1 MTTPILL
8 AALGGLLCARAGTVN
23 IALEGFMLIG
33 AFCAVAGSYFS
44 GSWIVGVLAAT
55 IVPALIAWVYAVVT
69 LRYRAN
75 TLVVGIAINLFAGG
89 ITTFMMR
96 FFWGVK
102 GSFIDPAI
110 APLPSWQIPGLSSV
124 PVLGPIL
131 SGHTPVVYLSIL
143 IVIAANWLL
152 FHTPFG
158 LRLRSVGEHMKA
170 AESLGIKTRMIQYV
184 AVIASGALSGLAGS
198 QLSLGLVTLFLI
210 NMSAGRGFVSVVAVI
225 LGQGVPFGVLAAS
238 VLFGLAEGLTMRLQG
253 LRIPSQFVLMLP
265 YVVTI
270 VAMVLLRDKAKK
282 VALPPEAKKRVA

>member
-1 MTTPILL
+1 L
-8 AALGGLLCARAGTVN
+8 
-23 IALEGFMLIG
+23 
-33 AFCAVAGSYFS
+33 
-44 GSWIVGVLAAT
+44 
-55 IVPALIAWVYAVVT
+55 VT
-69 LRYRAN
+69 LKYKAN

-89 ITTFMMR
+89 MTTFLMR

-102 GSFIDPAI
+102 GSFIDPQIVA
-110 APLPSWQIPGLSSV
+110 LPKWEIPGLRAI

-143 IVIAANWLL
+143 IVILVNWML

-158 LRLRSVGEHMKA
+158 LRLRAVGEHMKA
-170 AESLGIKTRMIQYV
+170 AESLGIKTQMMQYV
-184 AVIASGALSGLAGS
+184 AVIGSGALSGLAGS

-210 NMSAGRGFVSVVAVI
+210 NMTAGRGFVSVVAVI
-225 LGQGVPFGVLAAS
+225 LGQGLPFGVLGAA

-282 VALPPEAKKRVA
+282 VVLPPEAKNRVA